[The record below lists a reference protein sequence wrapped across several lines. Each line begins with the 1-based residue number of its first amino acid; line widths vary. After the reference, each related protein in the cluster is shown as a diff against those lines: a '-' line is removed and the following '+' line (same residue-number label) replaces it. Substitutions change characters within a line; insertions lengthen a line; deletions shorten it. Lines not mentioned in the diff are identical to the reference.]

1 MSQSA
6 RYFLQLAFR
15 GTNYHGWQIQPNA
28 PSVQQTLNKALST
41 VLREEINLVGAG
53 RTDTGVHASCFWA
66 HFDYHGPP
74 IDQQQTCFRLN
85 RFLPDD
91 IAIYGIIPVH
101 NKAHARFDAISRT
114 YHYHVTR
121 IKDPFKR
128 EFAYF
133 CFWDLDINRMNQASD
148 MLFEYNDFTSFAK
161 LHTDTK
167 TNLCEIKYAKWERLN
182 HDLIFTI
189 TADRFFFF
197 FLRAIVGTMI
207 DIGKGNISDLQ
218 FRDIIEAK
226 DRSGAGSSAP
236 PQGLFLENIEYPSH
250 LKPKKKNI
258 L

>member
-1 MSQSA
+1 MKS
-6 RYFLQLAFR
+6 RYFVELAYK
-15 GTNYHGWQIQPNA
+15 GSNYHGWQIQPNA
-28 PSVQQTLNKALST
+28 MTVQERLGSAFST
-41 VLREEINLVGAG
+41 ILRETIQLIGAG
-53 RTDTGVHASCFWA
+53 RTDTGVHARHFVA
-66 HFDYHGPP
+66 HFD
-74 IDQQQTCFRLN
+74 IERDFDAKTLIRRLN
-85 RFLPDD
+85 SFLPSD
-91 IAIYGIIPVH
+91 IAICNIYPVK
-101 NKAHARFDAISRT
+101 NDAHSRFDATART
-114 YHYHVTR
+114 YKYFIST
-121 IKDPFKR
+121 IKNPFNF

-133 CFWDLDINRMNQASD
+133 YRYPLDIEAMNRAAEI
-148 MLFEYNDFTSFAK
+148 LFEYNDFTSFAK

-167 TNLCEIKYAKWERLN
+167 TNLCEIKYAKWKRLN

-189 TADRFFFF
+189 TADRF
-197 FLRAIVGTMI
+197 LRNMVRAIVGTMI